1 MHAFFAIILAAILLL
16 LAFIAAMWL
25 LRKAL
30 ETLILGPLRKAW
42 KTLILDPL
50 SKAWRTLIQS
60 PKWLLKKVWGILCL
74 LPGLPFGGKLIVASA
89 SMAIVSLFYGWVD
102 VYLNFWKLIFA
113 VGTYSG
119 FKVKAVAF
127 LSIWLYPLLKVFS
140 DKAISKMWG
149 VLLAFLVMFVAV
161 AFSFYVSS
169 RSGWIV
175 KLETNAGVIMFF
187 VSGILLLF
195 GVLLYKVKEFPVDL
209 PAVGAQP
216 ALSPEK

>member
-1 MHAFFAIILAAILLL
+1 MRAFFAIILAVPLIP
-16 LAFIAAMWL
+16 LAFFAFMWLFGKALISFEWL

-30 ETLILGPLRKAW
+30 ETLILGPL
-42 KTLILDPL
+42 
-50 SKAWRTLIQS
+50 SKAWRTLIQI
-60 PKWLLKKVWGILCL
+60 PEWLLRKVWEILCL
-74 LPGLPFGGKLIVASA
+74 VLGLPFGGKLIVASA
-89 SMAIVSLFYGWVD
+89 SMAIVSLFYGWVE

-140 DKAISKMWG
+140 DKAISKMLG

-195 GVLLYKVKEFPVDL
+195 GVLLYKVKEFPVEL
-209 PAVGAQP
+209 SAVGAQL

>member
-1 MHAFFAIILAAILLL
+1 MHVFFAIILAVLLL
-16 LAFIAAMWL
+16 PLAFIAVMWLLRKAFIAFAWL

-42 KTLILDPL
+42 
-50 SKAWRTLIQS
+50 RTLIQI
-60 PKWLLKKVWGILCL
+60 PEWLLRKVWGILCL
-74 LPGLPFGGKLIVASA
+74 VPGLPFGGKLIVASA
-89 SMAIVSLFYGWVD
+89 SMAIVSLFYGWVE

-195 GVLLYKVKEFPVDL
+195 GVLLYKVKEFPVEL